1 MKKGTILAKF
11 FGSLSKKPPSM
22 LADLMKR
29 AEKYIRKDDA
39 LMTSSFMK
47 ESQEKDTS
55 RGCLRIE
62 VENKWIGDQIEVP
75 KP

>member
-1 MKKGTILAKF
+1 
-11 FGSLSKKPPSM
+11 M